1 MTGTVSAQ
9 QRVRPMTYED
19 LERVLA
25 WRNHE
30 EVRRYMYTQHEISL
44 IEHSRWFERAS
55 QDSSRH
61 LLVFESNAVP
71 LGFINLHQIAP
82 GGVADWGFYVAPDA
96 PRGTGRLLGHAV
108 LQHAFAHLALHKLCG
123 QALRFNTRSIKFHQ
137 RLGFQQEGILR
148 EQHFDG
154 QSYHD
159 VVCFGLLASEWQSN
173 L

>member
-1 MTGTVSAQ
+1 MTN
-9 QRVRPMTYED
+9 ED

-44 IEHSRWFERAS
+44 NEHSLWFERAS
-55 QDSSRH
+55 QDSSRY
-61 LLVFESNAVP
+61 LLLFESNDVP
-71 LGFINLHQIAP
+71 RGFINLHHIAP

-96 PRGTGRLLGHAV
+96 PRGTGRLLGQTV
-108 LQHAFAHLALHKLCG
+108 LQHAFTHLALHKLCG
-123 QALRFNTRSIKFHQ
+123 QALRFNTRSIKFHR
-137 RLGFQQEGILR
+137 RLGFQQEGTLR

-159 VVCFGLLASEWQSN
+159 VLCFGLLASEWQSTSERKPYVDYS
-173 L
+173 